1 MTESNLRKTNVVKS
15 NTTLATIL
23 LILMVT
29 WLPGTAQVG
38 GLLKKEEAS
47 ATENGKATPD
57 LRAQLDKWK
66 IEAEESL
73 ERVERYGSAENLP
86 SGVSTSDLSSRR
98 RTLEQTL
105 LAISRHLLILDETK
119 ESAAALKAAKVEVEE
134 WKGFDTPTP
143 QSALVVDELIERREA
158 IEGRQASNRS
168 SVEVFKTTLTGLLNE
183 SKATEEDV
191 ELALKNLDQEKGDK
205 TAAQWKLDTLRAKQ
219 RSFFIRASGVQHGIA
234 SLEEMIRTNEI
245 LLGLLSRKIKE
256 AGKNLVFSEEDFTR
270 IKEASSDRQSALKKE
285 GAEYRKRQRKA
296 VEEKAATAAALEA
309 LKATP
314 EPDAAA
320 IELAELNAETAA
332 VQLEAL
338 QSISDSL
345 DAFLQIEAFI
355 PESYEQRFIL
365 LGASKPAERKAAI
378 GVLTS
383 LYQRLEA
390 WEVVSSNQLSS
401 VAADIGKEQSRAS
414 LLPADDPKLAP
425 LNKQRA
431 ILWEK
436 QALIQRAVQAITNQR
451 RTISRWLAEYASKEG
466 APWYTPAVDALS
478 RTWLAAKRIWNIPV
492 SRYVETLEVDG
503 QEVTQTRF
511 VTLGTIIAAV
521 LVFAIAYFIAAMISR
536 RLQRIL
542 VHRRLIGEAQ
552 ARTLRNWVMLLVAFL
567 LAVAILSWL
576 SIPLTIFAFLA
587 GALAIGVGFG
597 TQTIIKNF
605 ISGII
610 LLFERKV
617 RVGDIIEV
625 DGTQGVVSEINT
637 RSSIVRGFNG
647 IENLIPNSL
656 LLENRVVNWTLNSRL
671 LRREIT
677 LRVAIGSPVGSVI
690 DVLIQ
695 TAERHGLILKEPA
708 PIATLSNFGDN
719 SLDFTLYFWIELNEK
734 TNGVVV
740 DSDLR
745 MMIEKRF
752 EDLDIHLGVTR
763 PPQAD
768 VGKKRADA
776 PHEPV
781 GKPVI
786 P

>member
-1 MTESNLRKTNVVKS
+1 MTASNSKKTNVVKS
-15 NTTLATIL
+15 NKKMAAIL
-23 LILMVT
+23 LVIIASCLTV
-29 WLPGTAQVG
+29 GAQVG
-38 GLLKKEEAS
+38 DFLKKEEPG
-47 ATENGKATPD
+47 ATENGKAAPD
-57 LRAQLDKWK
+57 LRTQFEKWK
-66 IEAEESL
+66 IEAEEAL
-73 ERVERYGSAENLP
+73 ARVERYGSAEDLP
-86 SGVSTSDLSSRR
+86 AGVSTSDLSSRR

-105 LAISRHLLILDETK
+105 LAISRHLLILDETTG
-119 ESAAALKAAKVEVEE
+119 SAAALKAAKAEAEE
-134 WKGFDTPTP
+134 WNGFDTPSP
-143 QSALVVDELIERREA
+143 QSALMVDELIERREA

-168 SVEVFKTTLTGLLNE
+168 SVDVFKTTLTELLKE

-191 ELALKNLDQEKGDK
+191 ELTLKNLDQEQGEK

-219 RSFFIRASGVQHGIA
+219 RSLFVRASGLQHAIA
-234 SLEEMIRTNEI
+234 SLEEMMRANGVS
-245 LLGLLSRKIKE
+245 LGLLSRKINE
-256 AGKNLVFSEEDFTR
+256 AGKNLGFGEEDLAR
-270 IKEASSDRQSALKKE
+270 IKEASSDRQSVLKKE
-285 GAEYRKRQRKA
+285 GADYRKRQRKA

-309 LKATP
+309 LKAMP
-314 EPDAAA
+314 EPDAAV
-320 IELAELNAETAA
+320 IEMAELNAETAA

-338 QSISDSL
+338 QSISDSV
-345 DAFLQIEAFI
+345 DAFLQIESFI

-365 LGASKPAERKAAI
+365 LDAPKPAERKAAI
-378 GVLTS
+378 GVLAS
-383 LYQRLEA
+383 LHQRLEA
-390 WEVVSSNQLSS
+390 WEVVASNQLSS

-414 LLPADDPKLAP
+414 LLPAEDPKLTP
-425 LNKQRA
+425 LNKQRT

-436 QALIQRAVQAITNQR
+436 QALLQRYNQAITNQR
-451 RTISRWLAEYASKEG
+451 RTLARWLNEYASKES
-466 APWYTPAVDALS
+466 APWYEPAVDGLS
-478 RTWLAAKRIWNIPV
+478 GAWLAVKRVWSIPV
-492 SRYVETLEVDG
+492 SRYEETMEVDG

-552 ARTLRNWVMLLVAFL
+552 ARTLRNWLMLLVAFL
-567 LAVAILSWL
+567 LAVSTLSWL

-617 RVGDIIEV
+617 RVGDIIDV
-625 DGTQGVVSEINT
+625 DGTHGVVSEINT

-647 IENLIPNSL
+647 IENLVPNSL
-656 LLENRVVNWTLNSRL
+656 LLENRVVNWTLNNRL
-671 LRREIT
+671 LRRELT
-677 LRVAIGSPVGSVI
+677 LRVVLGSPTSSVI

-695 TAERHGLILKEPA
+695 TAQRHGLILKDPA
-708 PIATLSNFGDN
+708 PIATLSHFGDN

-734 TNGVVV
+734 TNGLVV

-752 EDLDIHLGVTR
+752 EDLDIRLGVTL
-763 PPQAD
+763 PPLAD
-768 VGKKRADA
+768 PGWRRTDA
-776 PHEPV
+776 LDESA

-786 P
+786 R